1 MVLPPCVVWF
11 PHSHL
16 ALFYPCYQDIILP
29 HWQDDGFRVTFTIK
43 ICYSPNR
50 AYFLGAIYSY
60 KVALQV
66 IGVLLAFSIR
76 KVKIKGLNDSKE
88 ISAIIYITSVLL
100 VVVITIT
107 MALGDY
113 VNVNSGVFALG
124 VSTASTVVLGF
135 LFIPKVGDYFVEP
148 VKLLFVILFTVAC
161 NG

>member
-1 MVLPPCVVWF
+1 M
-11 PHSHL
+11 
-16 ALFYPCYQDIILP
+16 
-29 HWQDDGFRVTFTIK
+29 FTIK
-43 ICYSPNR
+43 RCYSPNR
-50 AYFLGAIYSY
+50 PYFLGAIYSY
-60 KVALQV
+60 KVGLQV

-113 VNVNSGVFALG
+113 VNVNSGVFAVG

-135 LFIPKVGDYFVEP
+135 LFIPKVSDYFVQP
-148 VKLLFVILFTVAC
+148 VKLLFVTLFHCCMQRLIRQVAC
-161 NG
+161 MHAY